1 MGTYIGQDNGRGQM
15 GVWYQLDNGARQ
27 EVPHVVKHSPGG
39 LAWGYEGN
47 GPSDTA
53 LSILAHITED
63 RAVAEAWYQDFK
75 REVVAGLTLDRPFEL
90 ERADVEQWLARRGVG
105 VAPEWEVSDEP
116 AVRRPQGPATG
127 VTDVQDR
134 ALARH
139 REGTAEQLARRG
151 AALDAREAALDRRE
165 AQLGQ
170 RERRLDAQTSSL
182 ARELDRREPGL
193 DAQAPTSQREAE
205 ARWTLSAA
213 PVKDQLQTL
222 QRETEDDLA
231 TVARGINVEPE
242 WAAGVLDGS
251 ITEVDL
257 PHVQQICEGLHC
269 TPYDFWGADEGRTI
283 MHAYGPELWPRYI
296 EPLAP
301 PPPDLGPELGL

>member
-15 GVWYQLDNGARQ
+15 GIWYQFDNGVRQ

-63 RAVAEAWYQDFK
+63 GAVAEAWYQDFK
-75 REVVAGLTLDRPFEL
+75 REVVAGLTLDHPFEL
-90 ERADVEQWLARRGVG
+90 ERADVEHWLARRGVG
-105 VAPEWEVSDEP
+105 VAPAWELSDEP
-116 AVRRPQGPATG
+116 AVRPGQGPPSA
-127 VTDVQDR
+127 VTDVRNR
-134 ALARH
+134 AVPRDHL
-139 REGTAEQLARRG
+139 EPTAEQLARRA

-165 AQLGQ
+165 TQLRQ
-170 RERRLDAQTSSL
+170 RERRLDAQASSL
-182 ARELDRREPGL
+182 ERELNRWESGL
-193 DAQAPTSQREAE
+193 DAQPNGQPEVP
-205 ARWTLSAA
+205 ARWTLSAV
-213 PVKDQLQTL
+213 PVKDQLRTM

-231 TVARGINVEPE
+231 TVARGMNVEPE

-257 PHVQQICEGLHC
+257 PHVQQICEALHC
-269 TPYDFWGADEGRTI
+269 TPYDFWGPDEGRSI